1 VTSTTRGKACPSPSF
16 DARNLKNAQWSST
29 DSVAQGGGE
38 SFKDVPQ
45 TWTPRNNPSPSPDK
59 KEFRPLGF
67 DSNSLKRN
75 KRSISSETGVAAPA
89 PPESFAW
96 KDNTLERQ
104 LKDLQ
109 NKKFSDAP
117 PPREGKDGGDK
128 GLNKSL
134 ERWSNT
140 PLPKAEDPDVTL
152 LKKARQEKKV
162 KRYLEDNFKNR
173 EDLLPPKGD
182 IGAQRNFKTK
192 SRGNYASENE
202 YDSDIGGLSSK
213 YTSLDRRR
221 DERNSPPK
229 SPPPFSKA
237 ESRFERE
244 QRIKVGSLDSYTPGG
259 VREKSLSPPPAASS
273 AQERYERERFRV
285 EPGRI
290 QDYAPGRCSLAS
302 QEAKAGLDKAG
313 CGITKYSS
321 SHSFN
326 PLLLS
331 KSAVNLSIQKDPS
344 PSNGKNLQ
352 RTLKDGYESD
362 STLSYRKHCYTP
374 TNSGPSPQA
383 KALYTQVQK
392 GGEVP
397 LQGLRMQPPEKKEDS
412 APSIQAFQVD
422 PETPTFSRP
431 ASTTST
437 LRRDWGGS
445 MSRQREGSSEL
456 QVRQKEQLEQFY
468 SQLDQ
473 QKEHQ
478 LRVDQESRKH
488 HDTLLPNQKS
498 PVPLNRYEDENSLG
512 NEAIF
517 LNAGKKPDDCKMVA
531 RAIFSFQAQN
541 NRELSFKKG
550 DVIYIKK
557 QVDSNWY
564 EGERNAML
572 GIFPTTYVEIIPQDA
587 VASQVSTLS
596 KKERNMDGA
605 AKAKFNFTAQTPMEV
620 SFLKGES
627 VVLTRRIDKNWFEGR
642 VGSRKGIL
650 PVAYVEILTEPGEG
664 TLPPPT
670 KPAAAPAAHSI
681 LKNGSLPQSS
691 YLPQYDKPKSTLG
704 SASPYSTLSRPGSSM
719 SNGTGKPEPTPFRA
733 LYNYKPQND
742 DEVELHEGDIVYVME
757 KCDDGWFV
765 GTSQR
770 TGIFGT
776 FPGNYVTQI

>member
-1 VTSTTRGKACPSPSF
+1 MPVPGYTVTTGRRGASCPSPSF
-16 DARNLKNAQWSST
+16 DARNLKNAQWSNPNETPQT
-29 DSVAQGGGE
+29 DS
-38 SFKDVPQ
+38 STFKDLPQ
-45 TWTPRNNPSPSPDK
+45 TWTPRNNPSPSPDR

-75 KRSISSETGVAAPA
+75 KRSISSDSAASPAPA

-96 KDNTLERQ
+96 KDSTLERQ

-117 PPREGKDGGDK
+117 PPREGREGGDK
-128 GLNKSL
+128 GLDRSL

-162 KRYLEDNFKNR
+162 KRYLEDNFRNR
-173 EDLLPPKGD
+173 E
-182 IGAQRNFKTK
+182 
-192 SRGNYASENE
+192 GNYANSENE
-202 YDSDIGGLSSK
+202 YDSDIGALSTK

-221 DERNSPPK
+221 ELERNSPPK

-259 VREKSLSPPPAASS
+259 TLKEKSLSPPPAASS
-273 AQERYERERFRV
+273 AQAKYERDRFRV

-290 QDYAPGRCSLAS
+290 QDYAPGRCSLAN
-302 QEAKAGLDKAG
+302 QEVYKAGLDKSG

-331 KSAVNLSIQKDPS
+331 KSATTANLALQKES
-344 PSNGKNLQ
+344 PQSGNNLQ
-352 RTLKDGYESD
+352 KTLKDGYESD
-362 STLSYRKHCYTP
+362 SSVSYRKHCFTP
-374 TNSGPSPQA
+374 TNIGSSPSPHA

-397 LQGLRMQPPEKKEDS
+397 LQGLRMQAPEKKEGCQ
-412 APSIQAFQVD
+412 PSIQAFMAE
-422 PETPTFSRP
+422 PENPGYSRP
-431 ASTTST
+431 TSSAGST
-437 LRRDWGGS
+437 LRRDWGANKVGGQTEEEV
-445 MSRQREGSSEL
+445 R
-456 QVRQKEQLEQFY
+456 VRQKEQLNQFY

-473 QKEHQ
+473 QKEYQ

-488 HDTLLPNQKS
+488 HDTLLPSQKS
-498 PVPLNRYEDENSLG
+498 PVPLNRYEEQDVLG
-512 NEAIF
+512 NQALF

-531 RAIFSFQAQN
+531 RALFSFQAQN

-550 DVIYIKK
+550 DIIYIKK
-557 QVDSNWY
+557 QVDTNWY

-572 GIFPTTYVEIIPQDA
+572 GIFPTTYVDIIPQDT
-587 VASQVSTLS
+587 VVTTLS
-596 KKERNMDGA
+596 KKERVDTGQ
-605 AKAKFNFTAQTPMEV
+605 AKAKFTFTAQTPMEL
-620 SFLKGES
+620 SFSKGES
-627 VVLTRRIDKNWFEGR
+627 IVLTRRIDRNWFEGR

-650 PVAYVEILTEPGEG
+650 PVAYVDILQEPGEG
-664 TLPPPT
+664 NLAPPS
-670 KPAAAPAAHSI
+670 KPSPAPAAHSI
-681 LKNGSLPQSS
+681 LKNGSLPGSGS

-719 SNGTGKPEPTPFRA
+719 SNGAGKADPTPFRA
-733 LYNYKPQND
+733 LYNYKPQNE